1 MSDRPVELGYVL
13 PIFDDPATGET
24 RRWDLLRS
32 RSEWAEEVGF
42 DTVWVADELVWKVG
56 SWVGPTG
63 WWECVAL
70 LGAVASVTSKIAV
83 GSWVLSAL
91 HRNPGLTAK
100 VAETVDEI
108 SGGRFIFGFGAGHA
122 GGQGEMFGYPLDL
135 TVGRYEESLEIIVS
149 LLRTG
154 EADHAGEYH
163 TAKNQVL
170 APRGPRPGNI
180 PLMLGGHGP
189 RTVGLAVRHAD
200 IWSAY
205 GTESSL
211 PEAFA
216 ERIAL
221 VDRICEEQGRDP
233 ASLRRSVGVVMDLS
247 GEGIAEA
254 IDMGVPLGTT
264 VDECVDRIHELAG
277 LGVDS
282 VEFMVVPDDERSLD
296 GVAAVVAAISA

>member
-1 MSDRPVELGYVL
+1 MPDRPVELGYVL
-13 PIFDDPATGET
+13 PIFDDPQTGET
-24 RRWDLLRS
+24 RRWDMLRS

-42 DTVWVADELVWKVG
+42 DTVWVADELVWNVD
-56 SWVGPTG
+56 SWEGPTG

-70 LGAVASVTSKIAV
+70 LGAVASVTSRIAV

-122 GGQGEMFGYPLDL
+122 GAQGEMFGYPLDL

-149 LLRTG
+149 LLNTG
-154 EADHAGEYH
+154 KAEYDGDHH
-163 TAKNQVL
+163 VAKEQVL
-170 APRGPRPGNI
+170 APRGPRPGDI

-205 GTESSL
+205 GTDSSR
-211 PEAFA
+211 PEAFV

-233 ASLRRSVGVVMDLS
+233 ASLRRSVGVAVDLS
-247 GEGIAEA
+247 GEGISEA
-254 IDMGVPLGTT
+254 IGMGAPLGTT
-264 VDECVDRIHELAG
+264 VDECVEGIHELAG
-277 LGVDS
+277 MGVDS

-296 GVAAVVAAISA
+296 GVAEVVAAVGG